1 MKDHDRGWNGCSGC
15 SMSGQAAALSSHCFI
30 LLRERCRSAS
40 QECRSVILLAAALQG
55 QAPALTGP
63 GSTMPGHGSSFT
75 GPGSIPGPGGSIV
88 LPLLPPAL
96 AKSLQQFCIAGPISI
111 AWPSSSIAWPS
122 SSIAWPGTRARRQ
135 HCPPI
140 ASSCSGQEFAA
151 VLQQF

>member
-63 GSTMPGHGSSFT
+63 GSTMPGHGSSIA

-96 AKSLQQFCIAGPISI
+96 TKSLQQFWSSFATVLQPDVAVVAVTLRVGVLSGGLSVAGSGSSIAGPGSCI
-111 AWPSSSIAWPS
+111 A
-122 SSIAWPGTRARRQ
+122 
-135 HCPPI
+135 
-140 ASSCSGQEFAA
+140 
-151 VLQQF
+151 